1 MSGIGGYSDAVGD
14 GKYSILEQFYTP
26 LSRAMNSEQY
36 LKPDVIQTIK
46 RLDLRAKF
54 IVKGFL
60 QGLHASP
67 FQGFSVEFS
76 EHRRYVAGDD
86 PADIDWLA
94 YAKTDKYYVK
104 KFEAQ
109 TNITGWLLMDCS
121 KSMGYQSGNYLS
133 KFDYCIS
140 LAAALGYLMISQQD
154 PVGLITFDQKL
165 RQCLTPKSRRGQL
178 AQILSV
184 LTRLTP
190 DRETD
195 LGQSLIQTAAMLKHR
210 SLLIIFSDL
219 LTDQDRVL
227 QAIYQLRHDG
237 HDIILF
243 HVLDQAEV
251 SFPFD
256 GNVEMQ
262 DPETNETILLDASG
276 IRADYMAQ
284 IQQFRDNYQN
294 ECARAGVDYVPLS
307 TNMPFD
313 KALTQYL
320 LSRRGQ

>member
-1 MSGIGGYSDAVGD
+1 
-14 GKYSILEQFYTP
+14 
-26 LSRAMNSEQY
+26 MNSEQY

-76 EHRRYVAGDD
+76 EHRRYAPGDD
-86 PADIDWLA
+86 PDDIDWLA
-94 YAKTDKYYVK
+94 YAKTDKYYIK

-109 TNITGWLLMDCS
+109 TNITGWLIVDTS
-121 KSMGYQSGNYLS
+121 KSMGYSSGNALT

-154 PVGLITFDQKL
+154 PVGLITFDEKL
-165 RQCLTPKSRRGQL
+165 KQCLKPRSQRGQL
-178 AQILSV
+178 AQILSL

-190 DRETD
+190 DNETD
-195 LGQSLIQTAAMLKHR
+195 LAQSLIQTAAMLRHK

-219 LTDQDRVL
+219 LTDKEKLL
-227 QAIYQLRHDG
+227 QALYRLRHAG

-243 HVLDQAEV
+243 HIMDQAEV
-251 SFPFD
+251 NFPFVGD
-256 GNVEMQ
+256 VEMT
-262 DPETNETILLDASG
+262 DPETGEI
-276 IRADYMAQ
+276 IRLNADGVRKQYLKEIDEFREGYM
-284 IQQFRDNYQN
+284 QQCSQ
-294 ECARAGVDYVPLS
+294 ARIDYVPLS
-307 TNMPFD
+307 TDMPFD
-313 KALTQYL
+313 KALTKYL
-320 LSRRGQ
+320 LSRKGR

>member
-1 MSGIGGYSDAVGD
+1 
-14 GKYSILEQFYTP
+14 
-26 LSRAMNSEQY
+26 MNSEQY

-76 EHRRYVAGDD
+76 EHRRYAPGDD
-86 PADIDWLA
+86 PDDIDWLA
-94 YAKTDKYYVK
+94 YAKTDKYYIK

-109 TNITGWLLMDCS
+109 TNITGWLIVDSS
-121 KSMGYQSGNYLS
+121 KSMGYSSGGTLT

-154 PVGLITFDQKL
+154 PVGLITFDEKL
-165 RQCLTPKSRRGQL
+165 KQCLKPRSQRGQL
-178 AQILSV
+178 AQILSL

-190 DRETD
+190 DNETD
-195 LGQSLIQTAAMLKHR
+195 LAQSLIQTAAMLRHK

-219 LTDQDRVL
+219 LTDKEKLL
-227 QAIYQLRHDG
+227 QALYRLRHAG

-243 HVLDQAEV
+243 HIMDQAEV
-251 SFPFD
+251 NFPFVGD
-256 GNVEMQ
+256 VEMT
-262 DPETNETILLDASG
+262 DPETGEI
-276 IRADYMAQ
+276 IRLNADGVRKEYLKEIEEFREEYM
-284 IQQFRDNYQN
+284 QQCSQ
-294 ECARAGVDYVPLS
+294 ARIDYVPLS
-307 TNMPFD
+307 TDMPFD
-313 KALTQYL
+313 KALTKYL
-320 LSRRGQ
+320 LSRKGR

>member
-1 MSGIGGYSDAVGD
+1 
-14 GKYSILEQFYTP
+14 
-26 LSRAMNSEQY
+26 MNSEQY

-60 QGLHASP
+60 QGLHSSP

-76 EHRRYVAGDD
+76 EHRRYTPGDD

-94 YAKTDKYYVK
+94 YAKTDKYYIK

-121 KSMGYQSGNYLS
+121 KSMGYKSGEELS
-133 KFDYCIS
+133 KFEYCVS

-178 AQILSV
+178 AEILSV

-190 DRETD
+190 DGETD
-195 LGQSLIQTAAMLKHR
+195 LAQSLVQTAGMLKHR

-219 LTDQDRVL
+219 LTNSDTL
-227 QAIYQLRHDG
+227 IQAIYRLKHAG

-243 HVLDQAEV
+243 HVLDEAEV

-256 GNVEMQ
+256 GDVEMR
-262 DPETNETILLDASG
+262 DPETGEVIQLDASG
-276 IRADYMAQ
+276 IRADYLRQ
-284 IQQFRDNYQN
+284 IQEFRDFYAH
-294 ECARAGVDYVPLS
+294 ECALSKVDYVPLA

-320 LSRRGQ
+320 LSRRGR

>member
-1 MSGIGGYSDAVGD
+1 
-14 GKYSILEQFYTP
+14 
-26 LSRAMNSEQY
+26 MNSEQY

-76 EHRRYVAGDD
+76 EHRRYAPGDD
-86 PADIDWLA
+86 PDDIDWLA
-94 YAKTDKYYVK
+94 YAKTDKYYIK

-109 TNITGWLLMDCS
+109 TNITGWLIVDTS
-121 KSMGYQSGNYLS
+121 KSMGYSSGNALT

-154 PVGLITFDQKL
+154 PVGLITFDEKL
-165 RQCLTPKSRRGQL
+165 KQCLKPRSQRGQL
-178 AQILSV
+178 AQILSL

-190 DRETD
+190 DNETD
-195 LGQSLIQTAAMLKHR
+195 LAQSLIQTAAMLRHK

-219 LTDQDRVL
+219 LTDKEKLL
-227 QAIYQLRHDG
+227 QALYRLRHAG

-243 HVLDQAEV
+243 HIMDQAEV
-251 SFPFD
+251 NFPFVGD
-256 GNVEMQ
+256 VEMT
-262 DPETNETILLDASG
+262 DPETGEI
-276 IRADYMAQ
+276 IRLNADGVRKQYLKEIDEFREEYM
-284 IQQFRDNYQN
+284 QQCSQ
-294 ECARAGVDYVPLS
+294 ARIDYVPLS
-307 TNMPFD
+307 TDMPFD
-313 KALTQYL
+313 KALTKYL
-320 LSRRGQ
+320 LSRKGR

>member
-1 MSGIGGYSDAVGD
+1 
-14 GKYSILEQFYTP
+14 
-26 LSRAMNSEQY
+26 MNSEQY

-76 EHRRYVAGDD
+76 EHRRYSPGDD
-86 PADIDWLA
+86 PDDIDWLA
-94 YAKTDKYYVK
+94 YAKTDKYYIK

-109 TNITGWLLMDCS
+109 TNITGWLIVDSS
-121 KSMGYQSGNYLS
+121 KSMGYSSGNALT

-154 PVGLITFDQKL
+154 PVGLITFDEKL
-165 RQCLTPKSRRGQL
+165 KQCLKPRSQRGQL
-178 AQILSV
+178 AQILSL

-190 DRETD
+190 TGETN
-195 LGQSLIQTAAMLKHR
+195 LAKSLIQTAAMLRHK
-210 SLLIIFSDL
+210 SLLIVFTDL
-219 LTDQDRVL
+219 LTDKDELV
-227 QAIYQLRHDG
+227 QALYRLRHAG

-243 HVLDQAEV
+243 HIMDQAEV

-256 GNVEMQ
+256 GDVEMT
-262 DPETNETILLDASG
+262 DPETGEI
-276 IRADYMAQ
+276 IRLNADGVR
-284 IQQFRDNYQN
+284 QQYLKQLEEFRGFFMTQ
-294 ECARAGVDYVPLS
+294 CSQARIDYVPLS
-307 TNMPFD
+307 TDMPFD
-313 KALTQYL
+313 KALTKYL
-320 LSRRGQ
+320 LSRKGR

>member
-1 MSGIGGYSDAVGD
+1 
-14 GKYSILEQFYTP
+14 
-26 LSRAMNSEQY
+26 MNSEQY
-36 LKPDVIQTIK
+36 LRPDVIQTIK

-76 EHRRYVAGDD
+76 EHRRYTPGDD
-86 PADIDWLA
+86 PDDIDWLA

-109 TNITGWLLMDCS
+109 TNITGWLIVDAS
-121 KSMGYQSGNYLS
+121 KSMGYSSGETLT

-165 RQCLTPKSRRGQL
+165 KQCLKPHSRRGQL
-178 AQILSV
+178 AQILSL
-184 LTRLTP
+184 LTQLTP
-190 DRETD
+190 TGETN
-195 LGQSLIQTAAMLKHR
+195 LAQSLIQTAAMLRHK
-210 SLLIIFSDL
+210 SLLIVFTDL
-219 LTDQDRVL
+219 LTDKDEL
-227 QAIYQLRHDG
+227 IQALYRLRHAG

-243 HVLDQAEV
+243 HIFDQAELD
-251 SFPFD
+251 FPFEGD
-256 GNVEMQ
+256 VEMT
-262 DPETNETILLDASG
+262 DSESG
-276 IRADYMAQ
+276 EVVHLNADGVREQYVKQIEEFKAFYM
-284 IQQFRDNYQN
+284 QQCSQ
-294 ECARAGVDYVPLS
+294 ARIDYVPLS

-313 KALTQYL
+313 KALTKYL
-320 LSRRGQ
+320 LSRKGR